1 MDFWN
6 ALDTVIEPVY
16 PSSSPSPLFR
26 SFSFFSSTCL
36 ASTGHSTRFNY
47 APPRPLPLCLG
58 PFTRHPHERA
68 ATYYVCQASFRFV
81 PLSASSDRSSCPYST
96 LLNVVE
102 LKSGGSSLRCQFFPS
117 LPPRM
122 NHEQEPVN
130 QFVEWSKI
138 SPPFSLSLPAFS
150 VVKNFE
156 LITNS
161 RLVSSSPKGT
171 KKKTLDSSSSS
182 LSNKLLLSPF
192 AINFKTRIIKIIIR
206 IKHRRFVSSN
216 GVAAVYC
223 FRG

>member
-1 MDFWN
+1 M
-6 ALDTVIEPVY
+6 DTVIEPVY

-26 SFSFFSSTCL
+26 SFSFFLQRVS
-36 ASTGHSTRFNY
+36 HQRDTRRVLIMP
-47 APPRPLPLCLG
+47 PPRPLPLCLG

-130 QFVEWSKI
+130 QFVERSKI